1 MVGAV
6 DAIGLHARLRP
17 QAIAAEDLT
26 RGQSWT
32 YAALNRA
39 VGQWAAALIAQ
50 GIRPGDRV
58 AALAKNDVCLPIL
71 HHACARLGALY
82 VPLNWRLSAAEI
94 TSLLEDC
101 RPALLVGDGLLTTLA
116 ASHGGIPLASLAAQA
131 DSLAPLAEAPF
142 DRALPSLIL
151 YTSGTSGRPKGVL
164 LSEKNIDQT
173 AISFSILGE
182 VTQRSSFLC
191 DAPMFHIIGLIT
203 SLRPALLRGG
213 RLIVSDGFIPARTL
227 ARLSDPDLG
236 ITHYFCVPQ
245 MAALLRAEP
254 AFDPE
259 RLRHLVAI
267 FTGGAPHPAPAIQA
281 WLDVGIPIVDGFG
294 MSEAGTVFGMPVD
307 RAIIAGRAGAA
318 GIAMPGLQTRIIGA
332 SGDDCGPGEAGELLL
347 KGENI
352 TAGYWQ
358 RPDDT
363 AQAFTEDGWF
373 RTGDIA
379 RADAEGFHWLVD
391 RKKDMF
397 ISGGENIFPAEVEAA
412 AIAHPDIAE
421 CAVVGL
427 PDARWGEVGHL
438 SVVLKAGSTLSA
450 EGLLAFL
457 ETRIAR
463 FKLPKSILFVPALP
477 RNGAGK
483 LIKAEIKR
491 QLSER

>member
-17 QAIAAEDLT
+17 DAIAAEDLT

-39 VGQWAAALIAQ
+39 VGQWAVALIAQ
-50 GIRPGDRV
+50 GVRPGDRV
-58 AALAKNDVCLPIL
+58 AALAKNDAWLPIL

-101 RPALLVGDGLLTTLA
+101 RPVLLVGDGLLTTLA
-116 ASHGGIPLASLAAQA
+116 ASHGGIPLADLAAQA
-131 DSLAPLAEAPF
+131 DGLAPLTEEPF

-173 AISFSILGE
+173 AISFSVLGE

-227 ARLSDPDLG
+227 ARLSDPELG

-294 MSEAGTVFGMPVD
+294 MSEAGTVFGMPLD

-358 RPDDT
+358 RPDET
-363 AQAFTEDGWF
+363 AHAFTDDGWF

-379 RADAEGFHWLVD
+379 CADAEGFHWLVD

-463 FKLPKSILFVPALP
+463 FKLPKTILFVPALP

>member
-1 MVGAV
+1 
-6 DAIGLHARLRP
+6 
-17 QAIAAEDLT
+17 
-26 RGQSWT
+26 
-32 YAALNRA
+32 
-39 VGQWAAALIAQ
+39 
-50 GIRPGDRV
+50 
-58 AALAKNDVCLPIL
+58 
-71 HHACARLGALY
+71 
-82 VPLNWRLSAAEI
+82 
-94 TSLLEDC
+94 
-101 RPALLVGDGLLTTLA
+101 
-116 ASHGGIPLASLAAQA
+116 
-131 DSLAPLAEAPF
+131 
-142 DRALPSLIL
+142 
-151 YTSGTSGRPKGVL
+151 VL

-173 AISFSILGE
+173 AISFSVLGE

-227 ARLSDPDLG
+227 ARLSDPELG

-307 RAIIAGRAGAA
+307 RDIIAGRAGAA
-318 GIAMPGLQTRIIGA
+318 GIAMPGLQTRIIGV

-358 RPDDT
+358 RPDET
-363 AQAFTEDGWF
+363 AHAFTDDGWF

-438 SVVLKAGSTLSA
+438 SVVLKAGSKLSA

-463 FKLPKSILFVPALP
+463 FKLPKTILFVPALP